1 MYSIATMITLSAEQ
15 RTGTAKALRGA
26 EKIPA
31 VYYGKGS
38 DAVSVAIDAREF
50 AKVYKEAGTTTV
62 IALTIGGEKIPV
74 LVHDIQRDIRLG
86 EPTHIDF
93 LVVDMKKEIEI
104 DVPLEFT
111 GTAEAE
117 KSGLGNLVKAAFEIK
132 VQALP
137 TNIPQS
143 IVVDVTSIA
152 TLEDQIKA
160 GDITLPAGVTLVT
173 DAEEVVAL
181 ATAFAE
187 EKETPTLD
195 VNAVEVEQKG
205 KKDEE

>member
-1 MYSIATMITLSAEQ
+1 MITLSAEQ
-15 RTGTAKALRGA
+15 RTGTAKALRSA

-38 DAVSVAIDAREF
+38 DAVSVAIDAKEF
-50 AKVYKEAGTTTV
+50 AKVYKEAGETTV
-62 IALTIGGEKIPV
+62 FNLTIGAEKIPV
-74 LVHDIQRDIRLG
+74 LIKEIQRDVRLG
-86 EPTHIDF
+86 EPTHVDF
-93 LVVDMKKEIEI
+93 LMVDMKKEIEI
-104 DVPLEFT
+104 AVPLEFT

-117 KSGLGNLVKAAFEIK
+117 KNGLGTLVKVMHEVV

-137 TNIPQS
+137 TAIPQS
-143 IVVDVTSIA
+143 ITIDVTSLT

-160 GDITLPAGVTLVT
+160 GDITLPKGVTLVT
-173 DAEEVVAL
+173 DAEEAVAL
-181 ATAFAE
+181 VTAFVE
-187 EKETPTLD
+187 EKEEAAFD